1 MKTRILRISA
11 TILLTV
17 AAVISL
23 MLLSMAAIEPKAHI
37 YPDYPVADLDPVLRK
52 DSFTEEDYNL
62 LYLQTGLGKPAV
74 DEIRELYG
82 DWRERLLR
90 FQHNFFRKIDYV
102 CEKNSPI
109 SREEAIVDEQGN
121 YAHGTEL
128 APVHEG
134 YIFVTKSSHT
144 YGWRNGHSALVV
156 DAQNGRTLESAVLG
170 QNSSIQDIG
179 KWTVYPNFM
188 LLRPKRAAYEE
199 MQEIA
204 LTALELLNDIPYSL
218 TIGIFSPKSA
228 DRDKIKGTHCSHL
241 IWQAYSYFGY
251 DLDSDGG
258 MIVTPKDI
266 ANSPYLEIVQVY
278 GVDPRSIWP

>member
-11 TILLTV
+11 TILDSC
-17 AAVISL
+17 AVIVSCCRPWRL
-23 MLLSMAAIEPKAHI
+23 EPKAHI

-156 DAQNGRTLESAVLG
+156 DAQNGKTLESVVLG

-188 LLRPKRAAYEE
+188 LLRPKRAAYEGNAGNCTDSAGTAE
-199 MQEIA
+199 RYPLQPDDRHIQPQIRRQGQNKGYPL
-204 LTALELLNDIPYSL
+204 LTSDLAGIQLLWL
-218 TIGIFSPKSA
+218 
-228 DRDKIKGTHCSHL
+228 
-241 IWQAYSYFGY
+241 
-251 DLDSDGG
+251 
-258 MIVTPKDI
+258 
-266 ANSPYLEIVQVY
+266 
-278 GVDPRSIWP
+278 